1 MMKPPETD
9 TVDSDMMRRCIARS
23 AAAVGEG
30 EYPYAAVICR
40 NGQFVCEAI
49 NAVARERDVTRH
61 AEVAAIAQ
69 AQKVLGRTSLDDC
82 TIYTNAEPCALCCYA
97 IRESRIGRV
106 VYGIWSPLMGG
117 HSRWNILADNRLSDA
132 MPEVFAPPP
141 EIVAGYLRDEVEEVF
156 KRWNP
161 LIWKFISERG
171 LFVAGAG
178 EGGHAQV
185 HVIRRQNGL
194 KERLMAIFR
203 RTVID
208 RVGRR

>member
-1 MMKPPETD
+1 MMKRPEID
-9 TVDSDMMRRCIARS
+9 AVDSDMMRRCIARS
-23 AAAVGEG
+23 KAAAAEG

-40 NGQFVCEAI
+40 NGTFVCEAI

-61 AEVAAIAQ
+61 AELVALSE
-69 AQKVLGRTSLDDC
+69 AQKVLGTTSLDDC
-82 TIYTNAEPCALCCYA
+82 TIYANAEPCAFCCYA

-106 VYGIWSPLMGG
+106 VYGLWSPLMGG

-141 EIVAGYLRDEVEEVF
+141 EIVAGYLRDEVEEAF
-156 KRWNP
+156 KQWNP

-171 LFVAGAG
+171 LLVAGPREAG
-178 EGGHAQV
+178 LAPV
-185 HVIRRQNGL
+185 RVIPRQRSL
-194 KERLMAIFR
+194 KERLMAVFR
-203 RTVID
+203 RTVVD